1 MVVVGPPPTS
11 TFTTYLL
18 SLRTDETSPKQL
30 STLWYN
36 CRTNLFQVKIT
47 KADVDFELGLLERAA
62 YLAVEEQREAANQIA
77 DGVAAM
83 TVTSANQITGG
94 VADMTVTS
102 ANQITDD
109 VAAMTVTSANTT
121 MASEC
126 QKDAETKDGD
136 IAALTTQL
144 QINEGSDETVEHVA
158 PCEGDT
164 QQNIPEHST
173 ASRDTIPELST
184 ITDNTPDVVNDDL
197 VQNINISKDTASQLG
212 ASEVASCEQGCGLIK
227 EISHDAVESQS
238 SSDSESESSEEESD
252 STDTDSSTSDENATD
267 DLPCRKDTGSDK
279 EQEIKDSQT
288 TQIND
293 KTSLNF

>member
-1 MVVVGPPPTS
+1 M
-11 TFTTYLL
+11 
-18 SLRTDETSPKQL
+18 
-30 STLWYN
+30 
-36 CRTNLFQVKIT
+36 T

-83 TVTSANQITGG
+83 TVTSANQI
-94 VADMTVTS
+94 V
-102 ANQITDD
+102 DD

-126 QKDAETKDGD
+126 QIETEREDGD

-164 QQNIPEHST
+164 QQKIPEHSRT
-173 ASRDTIPELST
+173 SRDTIPELST
-184 ITDNTPDVVNDDL
+184 ITDNTSESSIVVVNDDL
-197 VQNINISKDTASQLG
+197 VQNINISKDTASHLG
-212 ASEVASCEQGCGLIK
+212 TSEVTNCEQGCGLIK

-252 STDTDSSTSDENATD
+252 STDTDSSTSDENTTD
-267 DLPCRKDTGSDK
+267 NNLACRHDTASDK